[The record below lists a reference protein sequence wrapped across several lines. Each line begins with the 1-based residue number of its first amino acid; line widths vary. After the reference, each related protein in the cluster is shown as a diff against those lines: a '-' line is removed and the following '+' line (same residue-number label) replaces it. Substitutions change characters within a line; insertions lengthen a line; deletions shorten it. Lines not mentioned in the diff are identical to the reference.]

1 MNKHST
7 SYIGLGVHKDSI
19 AIAVADPG
27 WAQAAQVRGH
37 RDNGAVFSY

>member
-7 SYIGLGVHKDSI
+7 SYIGLDRGSRS
-19 AIAVADPG
+19 